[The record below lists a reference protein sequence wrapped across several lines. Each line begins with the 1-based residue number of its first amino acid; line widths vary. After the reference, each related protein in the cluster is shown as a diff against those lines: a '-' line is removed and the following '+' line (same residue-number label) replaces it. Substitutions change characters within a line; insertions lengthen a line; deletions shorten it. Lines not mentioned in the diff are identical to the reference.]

1 MTIQAAT
8 AAQIASLAALVLVF
22 PEPASAGIDP
32 ASYQHVD
39 VIHSYAGG
47 LAGGFILCPAGT
59 KAVASGA
66 TAAGQFDRLT
76 TGLTTAVED
85 VAFDT
90 NGAFATAIG
99 DGSGHL
105 QISARCVDAAQVQ
118 GSTRATTAIRDHRP
132 PEPPYLRTGR
142 ASCPSGTVAYGGGGF
157 FSQPGSQPFGIG
169 TVYASMPDAEGTG
182 WFFAT
187 AGAPGTPPSTE
198 MSISTHCL
206 PRDQFG
212 QILTVTETQTAP
224 PDDPS
229 NFPTVFVAAR
239 CPFGFSAYAG
249 GAWWHRGGSSTP
261 EWVGYL
267 TVSNMTAD
275 NRGWFARGWTFEGG
289 TQLTATVQC
298 MTLRI
303 D

>member
-1 MTIQAAT
+1 MTFQATT
-8 AAQIASLAALVLVF
+8 AAQLASLAALVLVF
-22 PEPASAGIDP
+22 PEPASGGIDP
-32 ASYQHVD
+32 ASYQHVN
-39 VIHSYAGG
+39 VIHSYIDGR
-47 LAGGFILCPAGT
+47 AGGFILCPAGT

-90 NGAFATAIG
+90 NGAFATASG
-99 DGSGHL
+99 AASGHL
-105 QISARCVDAAQVQ
+105 LISAHCVDAAQVQ
-118 GSTRATTAIRDHRP
+118 ASTRATTTILDHRP
-132 PEPPYLRTGR
+132 PVPPFLYTGR
-142 ASCPSGTVAYGGGGF
+142 ASCPPETVAYGGGGF
-157 FSQPGSQPFGIG
+157 FRQLGGQPFGIG
-169 TVYASMPDAEGTG
+169 TVYASMPDADGTG

-187 AGAPGTPPSTE
+187 GGAATPPDTE
-198 MSISTHCL
+198 LSVSTHCL
-206 PRDQFG
+206 PRAQFG
-212 QILTVTETQTAP
+212 QIVTVTATQAAP
-224 PDDPS
+224 PDDPGS
-229 NFPTVFVAAR
+229 PVFITAR

-249 GAWWHRGGSSTP
+249 GAWWHREGSSTP
-261 EWVGYL
+261 EWLGNL

-275 NRGWFARGWTFEGG
+275 NRGWFARGWTQAIGAD